1 MNTPAKKIFL
11 IDGSSYLYR
20 AFHAMP
26 PLTTSTGLPTGA
38 VKGVTNML
46 RNLRKENPDSYYL
59 SIFDAKGKNFRHE
72 IYKDY
77 KANRPPM
84 PEDLREQLSPLKEI
98 CNAMGMPV
106 IEIPNVEADDV
117 IATLAVMGSQQGMP
131 MVISS
136 LDKDLMQLVEDP
148 LVKMM
153 NTMNNQIYDV
163 AGVEE
168 KFGVHPTQIV
178 DYLAIVGDTSDNIP
192 GVPKVGPKTAVKWL
206 SEFKNL
212 QGIIDNADLLTGVVG
227 QNFRDSIQDLDRSVE
242 LVTLKKDVDIK
253 VSLED
258 LLKAEENQEEL
269 NKLFASLE
277 FKTWIKSSRSSGSE
291 IPKAPKSKKEYQV
304 VLSENDLKVWAKKL
318 DKCTAFAIDTETS
331 SLDTMTADLIG
342 ISLACKEGEGCYIPI
357 KHAYEEMPKQIP
369 ITQIQKILGSAI
381 TKNQKKLVGQNL
393 KFDLP
398 MLNRHGIKVEEFLGD
413 TMLMS
418 YVLNSTGTRHGLDR
432 MALYYLNYEPMK
444 YEEVA
449 GSASKQINFAQ
460 VEIPAATFYAAED
473 ADITLRL
480 FNLLIGML
488 EDQPKLINLL
498 QSIEYPML
506 QSLIRVETN
515 GAKIDA
521 QMLSDYSDEL
531 AIKIEGLSK
540 AAFKMAG
547 EEFNMDSPKQLV
559 EILYNKLD
567 LPVLKK
573 TPKGQPSTNEDT
585 LQRLA
590 EEYDLPK
597 IIIEYRGLA
606 KLKSTYTDSLINI
619 QHPVSKRIHTSY
631 QQAVT
636 STGRLSSTEPNLQN
650 IPIKTPEGRKIRE
663 AFVAEKGN
671 VLISADY
678 SQIEL
683 RIMAHL
689 SGDKNLTHAFNN
701 NIDVHSATASEI
713 FNISLE
719 EVTSEN
725 RRSAKAINFG
735 LIYGMSAFGLTRQL
749 GIPRH
754 EAQAYLDTYFERYT
768 GVRKYMDST
777 KELAKKNLF
786 VETILGRKLHVAAI
800 NDSNGLRRQ
809 AAERA
814 AINAPLQGS
823 AADIIKKAMI
833 DVDHWIGN
841 NNSDIKMIM
850 QVHDELIFEVKKAFA
865 EEALENII
873 SLMEDSVKLDIP
885 LIVDA
890 NTGANWNEAH

>member
-1 MNTPAKKIFL
+1 MTNPNKKIFL

-46 RNLRKENPDSYYL
+46 RNLRNENPNSHYL
-59 SIFDAKGKNFRHE
+59 AIFDAKGKNFRHS

-84 PEDLREQLSPLKEI
+84 PPELREQLAPLKSI

-106 IEIPNVEADDV
+106 IEIPDVEADDV
-117 IATLAVMGSQQGMP
+117 IATLAVMGAQRGIP
-131 MVISS
+131 MIISS

-148 LVKMM
+148 LVKMV
-153 NTMNNQIYDV
+153 NTMNNKVYDV
-163 AGVEE
+163 AGVQE
-168 KFGVHPTQIV
+168 KFGVHPDQII
-178 DYLAIVGDTSDNIP
+178 DYLALVGDTSDNIP

-206 SEFKNL
+206 NEFKDL
-212 QGIIDNADLLTGVVG
+212 EGITQNAENFPGVVG
-227 QNFRDSIQDLDRSVE
+227 QNLRDSIQDLDRNVE
-242 LVTLKKDVDIK
+242 LVTLKKDVDLS
-253 VSLED
+253 VSLDE
-258 LLKAEENQEEL
+258 LLAATENQEEL

-277 FKTWIKSSRSSGSE
+277 FKNWIKSSDGRSTDEPIASVPS
-291 IPKAPKSKKEYQV
+291 KEYET
-304 VLSENDLKVWAKKL
+304 VLSDKALETWAEKL
-318 DKCTAFAIDTETS
+318 NKCSAFAIDTETS
-331 SLDTMTADLIG
+331 SLDTMTADLLG
-342 ISLACKEGEGCYIPI
+342 ISLSCEEGEGCYIPI
-357 KHAYEEMPKQIP
+357 QHSYEGMPEQLSLNTIV
-369 ITQIQKILGSAI
+369 KILGEAI
-381 TKNQKKLVGQNL
+381 SNNQTKLVGQNL

-398 MLNRHGIKVEEFLGD
+398 ILNRHGIKVTEFLGD

-432 MALYYLNYEPMK
+432 MAVHYLQYQPMK

-473 ADITLRL
+473 ADITFRL
-480 FNLLIGML
+480 FNLLDKKL
-488 EDQPKLINLL
+488 QKEPKLINLL
-498 QSIEYPML
+498 KTLEYPML
-506 QSLIRVETN
+506 KSLLRVETN
-515 GAKIDA
+515 GAKINTN
-521 QMLSDYSDEL
+521 MLAEYSKEL
-531 AIKIEGLSK
+531 GLKIDKLSK
-540 AAFKMAG
+540 TAFKMAG

-559 EILYNKLD
+559 EILYNKLE

-590 EEYDLPK
+590 EEYELPK
-597 IIIEYRGLA
+597 VIIQYRGLA

-619 QHPVSKRIHTSY
+619 QHPDTKRIHTSY

-650 IPIKTPEGRKIRE
+650 IPIKTAEGRKIRE

-713 FNISLE
+713 FDVPLE
-719 EVTSEN
+719 EVTTDH

-768 GVRKYMDST
+768 GVREYMDST
-777 KELAKKNLF
+777 KELAKKNLY
-786 VETILGRKLHVAAI
+786 VETILGRKLHVTEI
-800 NDSNGLRRQ
+800 NASNGLRRQ

-833 DVDHWIGN
+833 DVDEWIGEDN
-841 NNSDIKMIM
+841 PNIKMIM
-850 QVHDELIFEVKKAFA
+850 QVHDELIFEVKKDFA
-865 EEALENII
+865 EEALTNVIN
-873 SLMEDSVKLDIP
+873 LMERAVKLDIP

-890 NTGANWNEAH
+890 NQGANWNEAH

>member
-227 QNFRDSIQDLDRSVE
+227 QNFRDSIQDLDRNVE

-719 EVTSEN
+719 EVTSQN

-865 EEALENII
+865 EEALENIT

>member
-1 MNTPAKKIFL
+1 MTNPNKTIFL

-46 RNLRKENPDSYYL
+46 RNLRNENLNSHYL
-59 SIFDAKGKNFRHE
+59 AIFDAKGKNFRHS

-84 PEDLREQLSPLKEI
+84 PPELREQLAPLKSI

-106 IEIPNVEADDV
+106 VEIPGVEADDV
-117 IATLAVMGSQQGMP
+117 IATLAMMGAKRGIP
-131 MVISS
+131 MIISS

-148 LVKMM
+148 LVKMV
-153 NTMNNQIYDV
+153 NTMNNKVYDV
-163 AGVEE
+163 AGVQE
-168 KFGVHPTQIV
+168 KFGVHPDQII
-178 DYLAIVGDTSDNIP
+178 DYLALVGDTSDNIP

-206 SEFKNL
+206 NEFKDL
-212 QGIIDNADLLTGVVG
+212 EGITQNAENFSGVVG
-227 QNFRDSIQDLDRSVE
+227 QNLRDSIQDLDRNVE
-242 LVTLKKDVDIK
+242 LVTLKKDVDLSI
-253 VSLED
+253 SLDE
-258 LLKAEENQEEL
+258 LLAATENQKEL
-269 NKLFASLE
+269 NKLFTSLE
-277 FKTWIKSSRSSGSE
+277 FKNWIKSSDGQSTDASINSV
-291 IPKAPKSKKEYQV
+291 PSKEYET
-304 VLSENDLKVWAKKL
+304 VLSDKALKTWAEKL
-318 DKCTAFAIDTETS
+318 NKCSAFAIDTETS
-331 SLDTMTADLIG
+331 SLDTMTADLLG
-342 ISLACKEGEGCYIPI
+342 ISLSCEEGEGCYIPI
-357 KHAYEEMPKQIP
+357 QHSYEGMPQQLSLSLIV
-369 ITQIQKILGSAI
+369 KILGESI
-381 TKNQKKLVGQNL
+381 SNNQTKLVGQNL

-398 MLNRHGIKVEEFLGD
+398 ILNRHGIKVTEFLGD

-432 MALYYLNYEPMK
+432 MAMHYLQYQPMK

-460 VEIPAATFYAAED
+460 VKIPAATFYAAED
-473 ADITLRL
+473 ADITFRL
-480 FNLLIGML
+480 FNLLDKRL
-488 EDQPKLINLL
+488 KKEPKLINLL
-498 QSIEYPML
+498 NTLEYPML
-506 QSLIRVETN
+506 KSLLRVETN
-515 GAKIDA
+515 GAKINIK
-521 QMLSDYSDEL
+521 MLAEYSKEL
-531 AIKIEGLSK
+531 GLKIEKLSK
-540 AAFKMAG
+540 TAFKMAG

-559 EILYNKLD
+559 EILYNKLE

-585 LQRLA
+585 LKRLA
-590 EEYDLPK
+590 EEYELPK
-597 IIIEYRGLA
+597 VIIKYRGLA

-619 QHPVSKRIHTSY
+619 QHPDTKRIHTSY

-650 IPIKTPEGRKIRE
+650 IPIKTAEGRKIRE
-663 AFVAEKGN
+663 AFVAEEGN

-701 NIDVHSATASEI
+701 NIDVHSSTASEI
-713 FNISLE
+713 FNVPLD
-719 EVTSEN
+719 EVTPDH

-768 GVRKYMDST
+768 GVREYMDST
-777 KELAKKNLF
+777 KELAKKNLY
-786 VETILGRKLHVAAI
+786 VETILGRKLHVTEI
-800 NDSNGLRRQ
+800 NASNGLRRQ

-833 DVDHWIGN
+833 DVDQWIGDDN
-841 NNSDIKMIM
+841 ADIKMIM
-850 QVHDELIFEVKKAFA
+850 QVHDELIFEVKSNLASD
-865 EEALENII
+865 ALEKIVMIMQNT
-873 SLMEDSVKLDIP
+873 LKLNIP

-890 NTGANWNEAH
+890 QKGNNWNEAH

>member
-1 MNTPAKKIFL
+1 MTNPNKKIFL

-46 RNLRKENPDSYYL
+46 RNLRNENPNSHYL
-59 SIFDAKGKNFRHE
+59 AIFDAKGKNFRHS

-84 PEDLREQLSPLKEI
+84 PPELREQLAPLKSI

-106 IEIPNVEADDV
+106 VEIPDVEADDV
-117 IATLAVMGSQQGMP
+117 IATLAVMGAQRGIP
-131 MVISS
+131 MIISS

-148 LVKMM
+148 LVKMV
-153 NTMNNQIYDV
+153 NTMNNKVYDV
-163 AGVEE
+163 AGVQE
-168 KFGVHPTQIV
+168 KFGVHPDQII
-178 DYLAIVGDTSDNIP
+178 DYLALVGDTSDNIP

-206 SEFKNL
+206 NEFKDL
-212 QGIIDNADLLTGVVG
+212 EGITQNAENFPGVVG
-227 QNFRDSIQDLDRSVE
+227 QNLRDSIQDLDRNVE
-242 LVTLKKDVDIK
+242 LVTLKKDVDLS
-253 VSLED
+253 VSLDE
-258 LLKAEENQEEL
+258 LLAATENQEEL

-277 FKTWIKSSRSSGSE
+277 FKNWIKSSDGRSTDEPIASVPS
-291 IPKAPKSKKEYQV
+291 KEYET
-304 VLSENDLKVWAKKL
+304 VLSDKALKTWAEKL
-318 DKCTAFAIDTETS
+318 NKCSAFAIDTETS
-331 SLDTMTADLIG
+331 SLDTMTADLLG
-342 ISLACKEGEGCYIPI
+342 ISLSCEEGEGCYIPI
-357 KHAYEEMPKQIP
+357 QHSYEGMPEQLSLNTIVK
-369 ITQIQKILGSAI
+369 TLGEAI
-381 TKNQKKLVGQNL
+381 SNNQTKLVGQNL

-398 MLNRHGIKVEEFLGD
+398 ILNRHGIKVTEFLGD

-432 MALYYLNYEPMK
+432 MAVHYLQYQPMK

-473 ADITLRL
+473 ADITFRL
-480 FNLLIGML
+480 FNLLDKKL
-488 EDQPKLINLL
+488 QNEPKLINLL
-498 QSIEYPML
+498 KTLEYPML
-506 QSLIRVETN
+506 KSLLRVETN
-515 GAKIDA
+515 GAKIDTN
-521 QMLSDYSDEL
+521 MLAEYSKEL
-531 AIKIEGLSK
+531 GLKIDKLSK
-540 AAFKMAG
+540 TAFKMAG

-559 EILYNKLD
+559 EILYNKLE

-590 EEYDLPK
+590 EEYELPK
-597 IIIEYRGLA
+597 VIIQYRGLA

-619 QHPVSKRIHTSY
+619 QHPDTKRIHTSY

-650 IPIKTPEGRKIRE
+650 IPIKTAEGRKIRE

-689 SGDKNLTHAFNN
+689 SGDKNLTDAFNN
-701 NIDVHSATASEI
+701 NIDVHSSTASEI
-713 FNISLE
+713 FNVPLD
-719 EVTSEN
+719 EVTPDH

-768 GVRKYMDST
+768 GVREYMDST
-777 KELAKKNLF
+777 KELAKKNLY
-786 VETILGRKLHVAAI
+786 VETILGRKLHVTEI
-800 NDSNGLRRQ
+800 NASNGLRRQ

-833 DVDHWIGN
+833 DVDQWIGDDN
-841 NNSDIKMIM
+841 ADIKMIM
-850 QVHDELIFEVKKAFA
+850 QVHDELIFEVKSNIASD
-865 EEALENII
+865 ALEKIVTIMQNT
-873 SLMEDSVKLDIP
+873 LKLNIP

-890 NTGANWNEAH
+890 QKGNNWNEAH

>member
-1 MNTPAKKIFL
+1 MNTQAKKIFL

-26 PLTTSTGLPTGA
+26 PLSTSTGLPTGA
-38 VKGVTNML
+38 VKGVVNML
-46 RNLRKENPDSYYL
+46 RNLRKENPNAYYV
-59 SIFDAKGKNFRHE
+59 SIFDAKGKNFRHA

-106 IEIPNVEADDV
+106 IEIPKVEADDV
-117 IATLAVMGSQQGMP
+117 IASLADLGSKQGIP
-131 MVISS
+131 IIISS
-136 LDKDLMQLVEDP
+136 LDKDLMQLVDDP
-148 LVKMM
+148 LIKMM

-163 AGVEE
+163 SGVQE
-168 KFGVHPTQIV
+168 KFGVHPNQII
-178 DYLAIVGDTSDNIP
+178 DYLAIVGDSSDNIP

-206 SEFKNL
+206 GEFKNL
-212 QGIIDNADLLTGVVG
+212 KGIIKNADSLTGVVG
-227 QNFRDSIQDLDRSVE
+227 QNFRDSIPDLDRNIE
-242 LVTLKKDVDIK
+242 LVTLRKDVDIG
-253 VSLED
+253 VSLES
-258 LLKAEENQEEL
+258 LLEATENQEEL
-269 NKLFASLE
+269 NRLFTHLE
-277 FKTWIKSSRSSGSE
+277 FKTWIKSSSDSSDGKHKVNNNKKDYQSVLQE
-291 IPKAPKSKKEYQV
+291 KELKA
-304 VLSENDLKVWAKKL
+304 WAKKIE
-318 DKCTAFAIDTETS
+318 KCNVFAIDTETS

-342 ISLACKEGEGCYIPI
+342 ISIACEEGSGCYIPI
-357 KHAYEEMPKQIP
+357 NHSYDGVPGQLSLNLV
-369 ITQIQKILGSAI
+369 QKILGSVI

-398 MLNRHGIKVEEFLGD
+398 MLNRHGINVTDFLGD

-432 MALYYLNYEPMK
+432 MAMHYLNYEPMK
-444 YEEVA
+444 YEEVV

-480 FNLLIGML
+480 FNHLNSML
-488 EDQPKLINLL
+488 NDQPKLVKLL
-498 QSIEYPML
+498 ESIEYPML
-506 QSLIRVETN
+506 HSLIRVERN

-521 QMLSDYSDEL
+521 KMLSEYSDEL
-531 AIKIEGLSK
+531 SIKIQELSET
-540 AAFKMAG
+540 AFKVAG

-590 EEYDLPK
+590 EEYELPK
-597 IIIEYRGLA
+597 TIIEYRGLA

-619 QHPVSKRIHTSY
+619 QHPTTKRIHTSY

-650 IPIKTPEGRKIRE
+650 IPIKSAEGRKIRE
-663 AFVAEKGN
+663 AFIAEKGN

-713 FNISLE
+713 FNVSLKD
-719 EVTSEN
+719 VTSDH
-725 RRSAKAINFG
+725 RRNAKAINFG

-749 GIPRH
+749 GIARN
-754 EAQAYLDTYFERYT
+754 EAQAYLDTYFKRYT
-768 GVRKYMDST
+768 GVKDYMEST

-786 VETILGRKLHVAAI
+786 VETILGRKLHVTAI

-833 DVDHWIGN
+833 DVDKWIGGEN
-841 NNSDIKMIM
+841 PDIRMIM
-850 QVHDELIFEVKKAFA
+850 QVHDELIFEVKKELAD
-865 EEALENII
+865 EAI
-873 SLMEDSVKLDIP
+873 SEIVNLMESSVELKIP

-890 NTGANWNEAH
+890 NMGTNWNEAH

>member
-1 MNTPAKKIFL
+1 MNTLLKKIFL

-46 RNLRKENPDSYYL
+46 RNLRKENPDAYYL
-59 SIFDAKGKNFRHE
+59 SIFDAKGKNFRHDL
-72 IYKDY
+72 YKDY

-84 PEDLREQLSPLKEI
+84 PEELREQLSPLKEI

-106 IEIPNVEADDV
+106 IEIPKVEADDV
-117 IATLAVMGSQQGMP
+117 IATLAEMGARQGMP
-131 MVISS
+131 IVISS

-148 LVKMM
+148 LIKMM
-153 NTMNNQIYDV
+153 NTMNNQVYDV
-163 AGVEE
+163 AGVEG
-168 KFGVHPTQIV
+168 KFGVHPNQII
-178 DYLAIVGDTSDNIP
+178 DYLALVGDTSDNVP

-206 SEFKNL
+206 SEFKTIK
-212 QGIIDNADLLTGVVG
+212 GIIENADSLTGVVG
-227 QNFRDSIQDLDRSVE
+227 QNFRDSISDLDRNIE
-242 LVTLKKDVDIK
+242 LVTLKKDVDLK
-253 VSLED
+253 TSLEN
-258 LLKAEENQEEL
+258 LLEAKEDRDEL
-269 NKLFASLE
+269 NKLFTYLE
-277 FKTWIKSSRSSGSE
+277 FKTWVNSSSSSSNE
-291 IPKAPKSKKEYQV
+291 IPEAPKSRKEYQV
-304 VLSENDLKVWAKKL
+304 VLTEKDLKSWAKKI
-318 DKCTAFAIDTETS
+318 DKCSVFAIDTETS

-342 ISLACKEGEGCYIPI
+342 ISLACNEGEGCYIPI
-357 KHAYEEMPKQIP
+357 SHSYEGMHKQAPLNMINK
-369 ITQIQKILGSAI
+369 TLGLAI

-432 MALYYLNYEPMK
+432 MAQHYLNYEPMK
-444 YEEVA
+444 YEEVV

-460 VEIPAATFYAAED
+460 VEIQAATFYAAED

-480 FNLLIGML
+480 FNHLNKKL

-506 QSLIRVETN
+506 ESLIKVETN
-515 GAKIDA
+515 GAKIDEK
-521 QMLSDYSDEL
+521 MLSKYSDEL
-531 AIKIEGLSK
+531 AIKIEELSQ
-540 AAFKMAG
+540 ASFEMAG

-573 TPKGQPSTNEDT
+573 TPKGQPSTNEGT

-590 EEYDLPK
+590 EKFELPK

-606 KLKSTYTDSLINI
+606 KLKSTYTDSLIKI
-619 QHPVSKRIHTSY
+619 QHPITKRIHTSY

-650 IPIKTPEGRKIRE
+650 IPIKTAEGRKIRE
-663 AFVAEKGN
+663 AFIPEKGN

-689 SGDKNLTHAFNN
+689 SGDKNLTYAFNN
-701 NIDVHSATASEI
+701 NIDVHSSTASEV
-713 FNISLE
+713 FNIPLE
-719 EVTSEN
+719 DVTAEH

-768 GVRKYMDST
+768 GVKEYMDST
-777 KELAKKNLF
+777 KELAKKNLY
-786 VETILGRKLHVAAI
+786 VETILGRKLHVASI

-823 AADIIKKAMI
+823 AADIIKKAMV
-833 DVDHWIGN
+833 DVDKWIGDDN
-841 NNSDIKMIM
+841 PNIKLIM
-850 QVHDELIFEVKKAFA
+850 QVHDELIFEANKDFANDAIGHIVK
-865 EEALENII
+865 
-873 SLMEDSVKLDIP
+873 LMESTIELNIP

-890 NTGANWNEAH
+890 NKGKNWNEAH

>member
-1 MNTPAKKIFL
+1 MTNPNKKIFL

-46 RNLRKENPDSYYL
+46 RNLRNENPNSHYL
-59 SIFDAKGKNFRHE
+59 AIFDAKGKNFRHS

-84 PEDLREQLSPLKEI
+84 PPELREQLAPLKSI

-106 IEIPNVEADDV
+106 VEIPDVEADDV
-117 IATLAVMGSQQGMP
+117 IATLAVMGAQRGIP
-131 MVISS
+131 MIISS

-148 LVKMM
+148 LVKMV
-153 NTMNNQIYDV
+153 NTMNNKVYDV
-163 AGVEE
+163 AGVQE
-168 KFGVHPTQIV
+168 KFGVHPDQII
-178 DYLAIVGDTSDNIP
+178 DYLALVGDTSDNIP

-206 SEFKNL
+206 NEFKDL
-212 QGIIDNADLLTGVVG
+212 EGITQNAENFPGVVG
-227 QNFRDSIQDLDRSVE
+227 QNLRDSIQDLDRNVE
-242 LVTLKKDVDIK
+242 LVTLKKDVDLS
-253 VSLED
+253 VSLDE
-258 LLKAEENQEEL
+258 LLAATENQEEL

-277 FKTWIKSSRSSGSE
+277 FKNWIKSSDGRSTDEPIASVPS
-291 IPKAPKSKKEYQV
+291 KEYET
-304 VLSENDLKVWAKKL
+304 VLSDKALKTWAEKL
-318 DKCTAFAIDTETS
+318 NKCSAFAIDTETS
-331 SLDTMTADLIG
+331 SLDTMTADLLG
-342 ISLACKEGEGCYIPI
+342 ISLSCEEGEGCYIPI
-357 KHAYEEMPKQIP
+357 QHSYEGMPEQLSLNTIVK
-369 ITQIQKILGSAI
+369 TLGEAI
-381 TKNQKKLVGQNL
+381 SNNQTKLVGQNL

-398 MLNRHGIKVEEFLGD
+398 ILNRHGIKVTEFLGD

-432 MALYYLNYEPMK
+432 MAVHYLQYQPMK

-473 ADITLRL
+473 ADITFRL
-480 FNLLIGML
+480 FNLLDKKL
-488 EDQPKLINLL
+488 QKEPKLINLL
-498 QSIEYPML
+498 KTLEYPML
-506 QSLIRVETN
+506 KSLLRVETN
-515 GAKIDA
+515 GAKINTN
-521 QMLSDYSDEL
+521 MLAEYSKEL
-531 AIKIEGLSK
+531 GLKIDKLSK
-540 AAFKMAG
+540 TAFKMAG

-559 EILYNKLD
+559 EILYNKLE

-590 EEYDLPK
+590 EEYELPK
-597 IIIEYRGLA
+597 VIIQYRGLA

-619 QHPVSKRIHTSY
+619 QHPDTKRIHTSY

-650 IPIKTPEGRKIRE
+650 IPIKTAEGRKIRE

-713 FNISLE
+713 FDVPLE
-719 EVTSEN
+719 EVTTDH

-768 GVRKYMDST
+768 GVREYMDST
-777 KELAKKNLF
+777 KELAKKNLY
-786 VETILGRKLHVAAI
+786 VETILGRKLHVTEI
-800 NDSNGLRRQ
+800 NASNGLRRQ

-833 DVDHWIGN
+833 DVDEWIGEDN
-841 NNSDIKMIM
+841 PNIKMIM
-850 QVHDELIFEVKKAFA
+850 QVHDELIFEVKKDFA
-865 EEALENII
+865 DEALTHVI
-873 SLMEDSVKLDIP
+873 SLMERAVKLDIP

-890 NTGANWNEAH
+890 NQGANWNEAH

>member
-1 MNTPAKKIFL
+1 MTNPNKKIFL

-46 RNLRKENPDSYYL
+46 RNLRNENPNSHYL
-59 SIFDAKGKNFRHE
+59 AIFDAKGKNFRHS
-72 IYKDY
+72 IYKNY

-84 PEDLREQLSPLKEI
+84 PPELREQLAPLKSI

-106 IEIPNVEADDV
+106 IEIPDVEADDV
-117 IATLAVMGSQQGMP
+117 IATLAVMGAQRGIP
-131 MVISS
+131 MIISS

-148 LVKMM
+148 LVKMV
-153 NTMNNQIYDV
+153 NTMNNKVYDV
-163 AGVEE
+163 AGVQE
-168 KFGVHPTQIV
+168 KFGVHPDQII
-178 DYLAIVGDTSDNIP
+178 DYLALVGDTSDNIP

-206 SEFKNL
+206 NEFKDL
-212 QGIIDNADLLTGVVG
+212 EGITQNAENFPGVVG
-227 QNFRDSIQDLDRSVE
+227 QNLRDSIQDLDRNVE
-242 LVTLKKDVDIK
+242 LVTLKKDVDLS
-253 VSLED
+253 VSLDE
-258 LLKAEENQEEL
+258 LLAATENQEEL

-277 FKTWIKSSRSSGSE
+277 FKNWIKSSDGRSTDEQIASVS
-291 IPKAPKSKKEYQV
+291 SKEYET
-304 VLSENDLKVWAKKL
+304 VLSDKALKTWAEKL
-318 DKCTAFAIDTETS
+318 NKCSAFAIDTETS

-342 ISLACKEGEGCYIPI
+342 ISLSCEEGEGCYIPI
-357 KHAYEEMPKQIP
+357 QHSYEGMPEQLLLSTIVK
-369 ITQIQKILGSAI
+369 TLGEAI
-381 TKNQKKLVGQNL
+381 SNNQTKLVGQNL

-398 MLNRHGIKVEEFLGD
+398 ILNRHGIKVTEFLGD

-432 MALYYLNYEPMK
+432 MALHYLQYQPMK

-473 ADITLRL
+473 ADITFRL
-480 FNLLIGML
+480 FNLLDKKL
-488 EDQPKLINLL
+488 QKEPKLINLL
-498 QSIEYPML
+498 KTLEYPML
-506 QSLIRVETN
+506 KSLLRVETN
-515 GAKIDA
+515 GAKINTN
-521 QMLSDYSDEL
+521 MLAEYSKEL
-531 AIKIEGLSK
+531 GLKIDKLSK
-540 AAFKMAG
+540 TAFKMAG

-559 EILYNKLD
+559 EILYNKLE

-590 EEYDLPK
+590 EEYELPK
-597 IIIEYRGLA
+597 VIIQYRGLA
-606 KLKSTYTDSLINI
+606 KLKSTYTDSLVNI
-619 QHPVSKRIHTSY
+619 QHPDTKRIHTSY

-650 IPIKTPEGRKIRE
+650 IPIKTAEGRKIRE

-713 FNISLE
+713 FDVPLE
-719 EVTSEN
+719 EVTTDH

-768 GVRKYMDST
+768 GVREYMDST
-777 KELAKKNLF
+777 KELAKKNLY
-786 VETILGRKLHVAAI
+786 VETILGRKLHVTEI
-800 NDSNGLRRQ
+800 NASNGLRRQ

-833 DVDHWIGN
+833 DVDEWIGEDN
-841 NNSDIKMIM
+841 PNIKMIM
-850 QVHDELIFEVKKAFA
+850 QVHDELIFEVKKDFA
-865 EEALENII
+865 EEALTNVI
-873 SLMEDSVKLDIP
+873 SLMESAVKLDIP

-890 NTGANWNEAH
+890 NQGSNWNEAH

>member
-1 MNTPAKKIFL
+1 MTNLNKKIFL

-46 RNLRKENPDSYYL
+46 RNLRNENPNSHYL
-59 SIFDAKGKNFRHE
+59 AIFDAKGKNFRHS

-84 PEDLREQLSPLKEI
+84 PPELREQLAPLKSI

-106 IEIPNVEADDV
+106 VEIPDVEADDV
-117 IATLAVMGSQQGMP
+117 IATLAVMGAKKGIP
-131 MVISS
+131 MIISS

-148 LVKMM
+148 LVKMV
-153 NTMNNQIYDV
+153 NTMNNKVYDV
-163 AGVEE
+163 AGVQE
-168 KFGVHPTQIV
+168 KFGVHPDQII
-178 DYLAIVGDTSDNIP
+178 DYLALVGDTSDNIP

-206 SEFKNL
+206 NEFKDL
-212 QGIIDNADLLTGVVG
+212 EGITQNAENFSGVVG
-227 QNFRDSIQDLDRSVE
+227 QNLRDSIQYLDRNVE
-242 LVTLKKDVDIK
+242 LVTLKKDVDLS
-253 VSLED
+253 VSLDE
-258 LLKAEENQEEL
+258 LLAATENQKEL

-277 FKTWIKSSRSSGSE
+277 FKNWIKSSDGHSTDAPISS
-291 IPKAPKSKKEYQV
+291 APSKEYET
-304 VLSENDLKVWAKKL
+304 VLSDKALKTWAEKL
-318 DKCTAFAIDTETS
+318 NKCSAFAIDTETS

-342 ISLACKEGEGCYIPI
+342 ISLSCKDGEGCYIPI
-357 KHAYEEMPKQIP
+357 QHSYEGMPQQLSLSTIVK
-369 ITQIQKILGSAI
+369 TLGDAI
-381 TKNQKKLVGQNL
+381 SKNQTKLVGQNL

-398 MLNRHGIKVEEFLGD
+398 ILNRHGIKVTKFLGD

-432 MALYYLNYEPMK
+432 MAMHYLQYQPMK
-444 YEEVA
+444 YEEVT

-473 ADITLRL
+473 ADITFRL
-480 FNLLIGML
+480 FNLLDKKL
-488 EDQPKLINLL
+488 KKEPKLINLL
-498 QSIEYPML
+498 KTLEYPML
-506 QSLIRVETN
+506 KSLLRVETN
-515 GAKIDA
+515 GAKINTS
-521 QMLSDYSDEL
+521 MLAEYSKDLGLKIDEL
-531 AIKIEGLSK
+531 SK
-540 AAFKMAG
+540 TAFKMAG

-559 EILYNKLD
+559 EILYNKLE

-590 EEYDLPK
+590 EEYELPK
-597 IIIEYRGLA
+597 VIIQYRGLA

-619 QHPVSKRIHTSY
+619 QHPDTKRIHTSY

-650 IPIKTPEGRKIRE
+650 IPIKTAEGRKIRE

-689 SGDKNLTHAFNN
+689 SGDQNLTHAFNN

-713 FNISLE
+713 FNVSLE
-719 EVTSEN
+719 EVTSEH

-768 GVRKYMDST
+768 GVREYMDST
-777 KELAKKNLF
+777 KELAKKNLY

-833 DVDHWIGN
+833 DVDSWIGEDN
-841 NNSDIKMIM
+841 QNIKMIM
-850 QVHDELIFEVKKAFA
+850 QVHDELIFEVKKDFA
-865 EEALENII
+865 AEALADVIKI
-873 SLMEDSVKLDIP
+873 MESAVKLDIP

-890 NTGANWNEAH
+890 NQGANWNEAH

>member
-1 MNTPAKKIFL
+1 MNTPAKKVFL

-59 SIFDAKGKNFRHE
+59 SIFDAKGKNFRHD

-163 AGVEE
+163 AGVKE

-212 QGIIDNADLLTGVVG
+212 HGIIDNADSLTGVVG
-227 QNFRDSIQDLDRSVE
+227 QNFRDSIQDLDRNVE
-242 LVTLKKDVDIK
+242 LVTLKKDVDLK

-291 IPKAPKSKKEYQV
+291 IPKAPKSKKEYQA
-304 VLSENDLKVWAKKL
+304 VLSEDDLKAWTKKL
-318 DKCTAFAIDTETS
+318 DKCKVFAIDTETS

-342 ISLACKEGEGCYIPI
+342 ISLACNEGEGCYIPI
-357 KHAYEEMPKQIP
+357 KHSYEEMPKQISL
-369 ITQIQKILGSAI
+369 TQIQKILGSAI
-381 TKNQKKLVGQNL
+381 TRNQKKLVGQNL

-398 MLNRHGIKVEEFLGD
+398 MLNRHGIKVDEFLGD

-480 FNLLIGML
+480 FNLLNGML

-531 AIKIEGLSK
+531 AIKIEELSK
-540 AAFKMAG
+540 VAFKMAG

-663 AFVAEKGN
+663 AFIAEKGKY
-671 VLISADY
+671 I
-678 SQIEL
+678 
-683 RIMAHL
+683 
-689 SGDKNLTHAFNN
+689 
-701 NIDVHSATASEI
+701 
-713 FNISLE
+713 NIS
-719 EVTSEN
+719 
-725 RRSAKAINFG
+725 
-735 LIYGMSAFGLTRQL
+735 
-749 GIPRH
+749 
-754 EAQAYLDTYFERYT
+754 
-768 GVRKYMDST
+768 
-777 KELAKKNLF
+777 
-786 VETILGRKLHVAAI
+786 
-800 NDSNGLRRQ
+800 
-809 AAERA
+809 
-814 AINAPLQGS
+814 
-823 AADIIKKAMI
+823 
-833 DVDHWIGN
+833 
-841 NNSDIKMIM
+841 
-850 QVHDELIFEVKKAFA
+850 
-865 EEALENII
+865 
-873 SLMEDSVKLDIP
+873 
-885 LIVDA
+885 
-890 NTGANWNEAH
+890 